1 MQATAIDPAA
11 GAPRVVR
18 ERGLE
23 SLKSEDFFRILT
35 SELAQQDPLEPAKTS
50 EMISNVSQIRSIEV
64 SGRLAEALERIARQQ
79 AMAGLSEF
87 LGKFVSASVRAADGT
102 EAIVE
107 GIVTGVRI
115 NPGGAAVLE
124 LDSGQTVAVTDVK
137 RVTTP
142 EGAAQ
147 TAAAGSEQ
155 ATATGGKPSSAKPA
169 AGGLLPGWLSLR
181 GSFNL

>member
-1 MQATAIDPAA
+1 MQTTAIDTSTV
-11 GAPRVVR
+11 APRPVR
-18 ERGLE
+18 DRGLE

-64 SGRLAEALERIARQQ
+64 SARLADALERIARQQ
-79 AMAGLSEF
+79 TMAGLSEF
-87 LGKFVSASVRAADGT
+87 LGKFVSASVRGEDGT
-102 EAIVE
+102 EAVVE

-115 NPGGAAVLE
+115 NPDGAAVLE
-124 LDSGQTVAVTDVK
+124 LDSGQSVAITDVK

-147 TAAAGSEQ
+147 AAGAAAEGA
-155 ATATGGKPSSAKPA
+155 ATTSKSSAAKPA
-169 AGGLLPGWLSLR
+169 SGGLLPGWLSLR

>member
-1 MQATAIDPAA
+1 METTAIGPAS

-18 ERGLE
+18 DRGLE

-35 SELAQQDPLEPAKTS
+35 SELARQDPLEPAKTS

-64 SGRLAEALERIARQQ
+64 SGKLADALERIARQQ
-79 AMAGLSEF
+79 TVVGLSEF
-87 LGKFVSASVRAADGT
+87 LGKFVSATVRAADGT
-102 EAIVE
+102 ETVVE

-115 NPGGAAVLE
+115 NPDGAAVLE
-124 LDSGQTVAVTDVK
+124 LDSGQTVAITDVK

-147 TAAAGSEQ
+147 TAAAVGET
-155 ATATGGKPSSAKPA
+155 AATGVKPSTSRPTSA
-169 AGGLLPGWLSLR
+169 GLLPGWLSLR